1 MEKSSIER
9 VNQIYHSVLSS
20 LDDVLIGQTNV
31 KKAIAASIL
40 CDLNSRILLIG
51 NTGTGKTTLSNYLAS
66 SFKSE
71 RISITSDMLP
81 SDVQN
86 QLKEQNDL
94 EFLQLDEFNRASGKV
109 LSAFIELFAEKQL
122 SVAGERYNFHD
133 FYVFATQNSA
143 DISGTFNIP
152 QAVYDR
158 FDISVYFESLTESEK
173 RQLFFNNFEPPIK
186 SDINEN
192 DLRFAK
198 ATVDEFKTGKSDEDL
213 MMKIF
218 GLIDEMKINGKKL
231 FAGSNIRAHR
241 YALKM
246 AKLAALSNE
255 RNYILSS
262 DITTFLN
269 YIYMHRIDQ
278 NVAIIGE
285 ENVLSIFED
294 VQKKIRAVKRKKT
307 I

>member
-31 KKAIAASIL
+31 KKVIAASIL

-86 QLKEQNDL
+86 QLKTKRDL
-94 EFLQLDEFNRASGKV
+94 ELLQVDELNRASGKV

-122 SVAGERYNFHD
+122 SIAGEKYEFHD
-133 FYVFATQNSA
+133 FYVLATQNSA
-143 DISGTFNIP
+143 DISGTFNVP

-158 FDISVYFESLTESEK
+158 FDVNIYFENLSDSEK
-173 RQLFFNNFEPPIK
+173 RQLFFNDFESPIK
-186 SDINEN
+186 SNINEN
-192 DLRFAK
+192 DLHFTK
-198 ATVDEFKTGKSDEDL
+198 TTVDEFKTKKSDEDL
-213 MMKIF
+213 MMQIF
-218 GLIDEMKINGKKL
+218 GLIDEMKINGQKL
-231 FAGSNIRAHR
+231 FAGSNIRAHK
-241 YALKM
+241 YALRI
-246 AKLAALSNE
+246 AKLVALSNE
-255 RNYILSS
+255 RDYILSS
-262 DITTFLN
+262 DIAEFIN
-269 YIYMHRIDQ
+269 YVYMHRINQ

-285 ENVLSIFED
+285 EKVLSIFED
-294 VQKKIRAVKRKKT
+294 VQKKILAVKRKR
-307 I
+307 